1 MDERRKFPRF
11 AIELDAKLITAD
23 GKESLCKLT
32 DISRKGTCIE
42 IFSQEKIEIGT
53 GIKLEITAAKKE
65 SPINASVI
73 IMWVT
78 ELDDNT
84 EYNEYHYLAGGLL
97 SEIDSED
104 KKYLLDQAY
113 AIFKEKH

>member
-11 AIELDAKLITAD
+11 AIELDAKLITED

-53 GIKLEITAAKKE
+53 GIKLEIAVAEKE
-65 SPINASVI
+65 SPIDAAVI

-84 EYNEYHYLAGGLL
+84 EFHYLAGGLL
-97 SEIDSED
+97 SEIDSKD
-104 KKYLLDQAY
+104 KNHLLDLAY
-113 AIFKEKH
+113 AIFKEKN

>member
-1 MDERRKFPRF
+1 MEDRRQFPRF
-11 AIELDAKLITAD
+11 AIELDAKIITAD

-42 IFSQEKIEIGT
+42 FFSKEKIEIGT
-53 GIKLEITAAKKE
+53 GIKLEIAAAKKE
-65 SPINASVI
+65 SPINAAVI

-84 EYNEYHYLAGGLL
+84 EYHYLAGGLL
-97 SEIDSED
+97 SEIDSKD
-104 KKYLLDQAY
+104 KDYLLDQAY
-113 AIFKEKH
+113 AIFREKN

>member
-11 AIELDAKLITAD
+11 AIELDATLITED

-32 DISRKGTCIE
+32 DISRKGTHIK
-42 IFSQEKIEIGT
+42 IFSKEKIEIGT
-53 GIKLEITAAKKE
+53 GIKIEIAAAEKE
-65 SPINASVI
+65 SRINAAVI

-84 EYNEYHYLAGGLL
+84 EFHYLAGGLL
-97 SEIDSED
+97 SEIDSAD
-104 KKYLLDQAY
+104 KNYLLDQAY
-113 AIFKEKH
+113 AIFKEKN